1 MPPFVKRKDEKH
13 LTINHWYTALWK
25 FCWTN
30 IRGPPILGQGM
41 FLEQAPVLLSAGS
54 SPVPLSLWVLTPPSR
69 TSSFFFFFFFPVIIL
84 SGCMLG
90 GHQGLCHPGGR
101 SNLVSQLLAQIVS
114 KSHKL
119 LLEDDSALSS
129 RTLSKTLLAIDL
141 FDSIFVRQ
149 QPTPEFSG
157 GRMFFSRLK
166 DTVGLSSY
174 CRLMPSGIVATL
186 TICFQ
191 PTS

>member
-1 MPPFVKRKDEKH
+1 MV
-13 LTINHWYTALWK
+13 
-25 FCWTN
+25 
-30 IRGPPILGQGM
+30 
-41 FLEQAPVLLSAGS
+41 
-54 SPVPLSLWVLTPPSR
+54 SR
-69 TSSFFFFFFFPVIIL
+69 
-84 SGCMLG
+84 
-90 GHQGLCHPGGR
+90 
-101 SNLVSQLLAQIVS
+101 LLAQIVS

-119 LLEDDSALSS
+119 FLEDDSALSS

-149 QPTPEFSG
+149 EPTPEFPG

-186 TICFQ
+186 TISFQ